1 MTSLTHLTSRT
12 FGLAGCGGS
21 DSSKSSSESAAND
34 SGEWP
39 QTITDVDD
47 HEVTIDDQS
56 EKIVSKEKDVEPL
69 YQGDVKVEKAVTVK
83 PVFLFSA
90 DEKTSAAHRE
100 NSLAKSTLA
109 VMSRV
114 MRCAYRHR

>member
-1 MTSLTHLTSRT
+1 MTPLTHLTSRT

-39 QTITDVDD
+39 QTIADDAD
-47 HEVTIDDQS
+47 HEVTIDNQS

-69 YQGDVKVEKAVTVK
+69 EKAVTVK

-90 DEKTSAAHRE
+90 DEKTSAAHKE
-100 NSLAKSTLA
+100 SSLAKSTLA
-109 VMSRV
+109 VTSRV